1 MPTSRRPVGARR
13 PLGILRQLP
22 KAGFMD
28 YSAAISF
35 TEPDEPY
42 LLATHV
48 NADCDGIGGLLA
60 LREMLVRKKRVCRL
74 VVSDETLNPKFAFL
88 PGFEHIELYR
98 SLVNRPRFNR
108 AVFVDTP
115 TLDPQRVGDVRCLLG
130 ARASTMIID
139 HHAAPKPE
147 GDVRIVD
154 SAASSASELVYGL
167 LQAAGTEISPA
178 VATQIYAGI
187 AFDTK
192 LFRVSHPERAL
203 KVCGELVEFGAEP
216 EAIADALFARE
227 SLETM
232 LTLAAAL
239 GTLELHCDGR
249 VNTVVVDHGTYR
261 MGGDPD
267 PVVDHAMA
275 IDGVQVAV
283 VLKEETQGRFRVSL
297 RSRGGVDVN
306 RIAAAF
312 GGGGHVRASGCRIER
327 PVEEA
332 KHLLLAEVKKQL

>member
-1 MPTSRRPVGARR
+1 MRNRT
-13 PLGILRQLP
+13 
-22 KAGFMD
+22 MD
-28 YSAAISF
+28 YTAAVSF
-35 TEPDEPY
+35 FEPDEPY

-88 PGFEHIELYR
+88 PGFEHIELYQ
-98 SLVNRPRFNR
+98 SLVDRPSFDR

-115 TLDPQRVGDVRCLLG
+115 TLDPQRVGDVCRLLG
-130 ARASTMIID
+130 ARTSTMIID
-139 HHAAPKPE
+139 HHAARKPH
-147 GDVRIVD
+147 GDVRIID

-167 LQAAGTEISPA
+167 LLAAKAEIWPA
-178 VATQIYAGI
+178 VANQIYAGI

-203 KVCGELVEFGAEP
+203 KVCSELVDYGADP

-232 LTLAAAL
+232 VTLAAAL

-249 VNTVVVDHGTYR
+249 VSTVVVDHETYR
-261 MGGDPD
+261 KGGDPD

-275 IDGVQVAV
+275 IEGVQVAV
-283 VLKEETQGRFRVSL
+283 VLKEEAKGRFRISL
-297 RSRGGVDVN
+297 RSRDGVDVN

-312 GGGGHVRASGCRIER
+312 GGGGHRRASGCRIEK
-327 PVEEA
+327 PVEEV
-332 KHLLLAEVKKQL
+332 KRLLLAEVKEQLKQCRTIQPG

>member
-1 MPTSRRPVGARR
+1 MRNRT
-13 PLGILRQLP
+13 
-22 KAGFMD
+22 MD
-28 YSAAISF
+28 YTAAVSF
-35 TEPDEPY
+35 FEPDEPY

-88 PGFEHIELYR
+88 PGFEHIELYQ
-98 SLVNRPRFNR
+98 SLADRPSFDR

-115 TLDPQRVGDVRCLLG
+115 TLDPQRVGDVCRLLG

-139 HHAAPKPE
+139 HHAARKPH
-147 GDVRIVD
+147 GDVRIID

-167 LQAAGTEISPA
+167 LLAAKAEIGPA
-178 VATQIYAGI
+178 VANQIYAGI

-203 KVCGELVEFGAEP
+203 KVCSELVNYGADP

-232 LTLAAAL
+232 VTLAAAL
-239 GTLELHCDGR
+239 GTLDLHCDGR
-249 VNTVVVDHGTYR
+249 VSTVVVDHETYR
-261 MGGDPD
+261 KGGDPD

-275 IDGVQVAV
+275 IEGVQVAV
-283 VLKEETQGRFRVSL
+283 VLKEEAQGRFRISL
-297 RSRGGVDVN
+297 RSRDGVDVN

-312 GGGGHVRASGCRIER
+312 GGGGHRRASGCRIEK
-327 PVEEA
+327 PVEEV
-332 KHLLLAEVKKQL
+332 KRLLLAEVKEQLKQCRTIQPG